1 MRSTDRHTYGRL
13 TVDFPS
19 SFAYP
24 VQVELQLAD
33 EFWLRDYRLVMTTGR
48 IGSARLTD
56 DEMDW
61 LLGFDDDVALHDCGA
76 DAALDRE

>member
-1 MRSTDRHTYGRL
+1 VKGDRHTYGRL

-24 VQVELQLAD
+24 VQVELRMAD
-33 EFWLRDYRLVMTTGR
+33 EFWIRDYWKTMAAGR
-48 IGSARLTD
+48 IGSTILTD

-61 LLGFDDDVALHDCGA
+61 LLGFEDDATLHDVQA
-76 DAALDRE
+76 SAVLDR